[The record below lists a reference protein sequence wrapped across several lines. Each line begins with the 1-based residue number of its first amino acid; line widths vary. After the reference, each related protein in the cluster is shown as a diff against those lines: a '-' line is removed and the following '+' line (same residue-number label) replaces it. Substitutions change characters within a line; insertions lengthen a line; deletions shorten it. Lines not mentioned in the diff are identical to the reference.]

1 MMPFKRTIRKLVAI
15 LIALAVLASLA
26 IAAAPLVVDGQL
38 LRKQLVSRL
47 EQFTGVSIEI
57 RGRVQMTSFL
67 SFAIEAEDIKA
78 NGLDAFGLGQGFTA
92 SRIKASIDWLDLVRG
107 NHRFDKVILEGV
119 NHSLGAVYENSPI
132 EDTLGRILK
141 TLDTT
146 PFNEV
151 VLRDAR
157 FHTVQVDGR
166 QTAFPL
172 RLINMRLKRRDHS
185 DFTVRGKAVWKNE
198 TLTIQARKRAPV
210 QAAGG
215 VAHPLRLSIGGKSM
229 TMALEGDLTLA
240 PRLSLAGDVEFSS
253 ANFGMMPEW
262 LGLDWTAEGLIR
274 KLALEGRL
282 RWTPEAL
289 SFEQGELIVN
299 GARGEGML
307 SVKSLASCPAI
318 EGTIAF
324 RFLNLDAFRPS
335 RRPSAS
341 GPAGLLSC
349 LAADLRVS
357 AEKMAAA
364 NVLAGPAAAAI
375 SVRDGK
381 VNAKIAELQIFDGVV
396 RGAVDIDMA
405 ANPPAFSVRTT
416 ARDISLSRFAALM
429 GTGDLIEGRGVVNVD
444 MQGRGLTQETVL
456 ASLKGHSKIYVSEGG
471 SLGPDLLAML
481 AMLEPIA
488 DKEPDLS
495 AFLKPD
501 FKTFRAE
508 IFADDGVIAAR
519 TLEINRAG
527 WLMSGDAKLI
537 PAREHIEGQLK
548 IRRGVDSAT
557 LVRSPLSALERQT
570 LTFKGYWH
578 HPTVML
584 NGKVLMQGGQSGAG
598 SYPN

>member
-1 MMPFKRTIRKLVAI
+1 MMPFKRAIRKIVATFV
-15 LIALAVLASLA
+15 ALLVLASLA

-92 SRIKASIDWLDLVRG
+92 SRIKASIDWLDLIRG
-107 NHRFDKVILEGV
+107 NHRFDKVILEGM
-119 NHSLGAVYENSPI
+119 NHSLGAAYEIMPI
-132 EDTLGRILK
+132 EDTLGRIIK

-157 FHTVQVDGR
+157 FYRVQADGG

-198 TLTIQARKRAPV
+198 TLTIQGRKKAPV
-210 QAAGG
+210 QVAGG
-215 VAHPLRLSIGGKSM
+215 VAHPLRLSIGGKPM

-262 LGLDWTAEGLIR
+262 FGLDWTAEGMIR

-289 SFEQGELIVN
+289 TFEQGDLIVN

-307 SVKSLASCPAI
+307 SVRSMASCPAI

-324 RFLNLDAFRPS
+324 RFVNLDAFRPS
-335 RRPSAS
+335 QTPGAG

-357 AEKMAAA
+357 AEEMAVA

-375 SVRDGK
+375 SVRNGK
-381 VNAKIAELQIFDGVV
+381 VNANIAELQIFDGVV
-396 RGAVDIDMA
+396 RGAVEVDMA

-416 ARDISLSRFAALM
+416 ARDISLSRFAALT
-429 GTGDLIEGRGVVNVD
+429 GTGALIEGRGVVNVD
-444 MQGRGLTQETVL
+444 MQGRGLTQDAVL

-471 SLGPDLLAML
+471 SLGPELLGMMAML
-481 AMLEPIA
+481 KPIA
-488 DKEPDLS
+488 NKEPNLS

-508 IFADDGVIAAR
+508 IFADNGVIAAR
-519 TLEINRAG
+519 SLEINRAG
-527 WLMSGDAKLI
+527 WLISGNAKLV
-537 PAREHIEGQLK
+537 PSREHIEGQLK
-548 IRRGVDSAT
+548 IRRAVDSAA
-557 LVRSPLSALERQT
+557 LVRTPLSASERQT
-570 LTFKGYWH
+570 LTFEGYWH
-578 HPTVML
+578 HPTVTL
-584 NGKVLMQGGQSGAG
+584 NGKVLMQGEESGAG